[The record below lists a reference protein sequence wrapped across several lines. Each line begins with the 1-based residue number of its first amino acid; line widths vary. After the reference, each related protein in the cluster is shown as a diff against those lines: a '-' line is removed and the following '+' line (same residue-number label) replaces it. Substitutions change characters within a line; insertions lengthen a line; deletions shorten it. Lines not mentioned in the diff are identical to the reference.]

1 MKYVTKL
8 VQALDLS
15 LHSLAGIEE
24 GTALTLNNTGV
35 PAIGAADIGQD
46 SSRNTLRSALSG
58 SALEGVSASQALASE
73 LEENVA
79 ILDDD
84 DTIFKEQ
91 ALATVTMSA
100 IATKLYFAKNDSSA
114 QLSTIL
120 GFYVDKL
127 FNIFQEVAHIQFT
140 QYGVSDLSE
149 QKKNL
154 VNQLTSLVGTE
165 DFLKDL
171 DASID
176 SNSSSTLESESID
189 SNSSS
194 TLEEVF
200 ALSLAVLKKAYEQQ
214 LAFDNRPP
222 KVNGSRERFRRMQAL
237 KSPAKLNT
245 HEQQVAFDNQ
255 PRKVNG
261 SRERFRRMQA
271 LKSPTIL

>member
-15 LHSLAGIEE
+15 LHSLAGIGE

-35 PAIGAADIGQD
+35 PAIGAADIDQD

-58 SALEGVSASQALASE
+58 SAVESVSASQALASE
-73 LEENVA
+73 LEENVV
-79 ILDDD
+79 ILEDD

-91 ALATVTMSA
+91 ALATVTLSA

-154 VNQLTSLVGTE
+154 VNQLTSLAGLE
-165 DFLKDL
+165 NFLKDLEDL

-176 SNSSSTLESESID
+176 SNSSATLESESID

-194 TLEEVF
+194 TLEEAF

-214 LAFDNRPP
+214 F
-222 KVNGSRERFRRMQAL
+222 
-237 KSPAKLNT
+237 T
-245 HEQQVAFDNQ
+245 
-255 PRKVNG
+255 
-261 SRERFRRMQA
+261 
-271 LKSPTIL
+271 